1 MSNASRP
8 TSSAKRPTSAS
19 ANAGRKFV
27 SNPQKPLSLEKPP
40 SGKTKNIAQGLLSKE
55 EEYMLVRLNAELEER
70 TANLIK
76 EAEEVMLDQDELL
89 ARPAT
94 TELEVTEDLD
104 DMLPSMDIS
113 QFTNKPASNLA
124 NKQRPSTGLEGELI
138 RPHSSSAGKQGTRPG
153 SRTKKTRP
161 KSKTTSAPG
170 SVRHT
175 PVPSDP
181 MMDMLHD
188 RITLANTISAL
199 EDDCQDGSYR
209 TTIDSSVLP
218 VGAEEMGSEATIR
231 FLKAKLRV
239 LQEEL
244 DRVVAECNKK
254 DEKSTEVEKK
264 VKELTDEQGR
274 LQKTNQGLQSQIDK
288 YKKLYDECK
297 HKNEGLEQQLVAL
310 RKDLDSIQRDQKQ
323 AASNKNVTEVRLN
336 RALEEAE
343 KYKTALKKAKSESKD
358 TGEQDRKRIEQLL
371 AENKRLEKQKNELMA
386 GFKKQMKLIDVLKRQ
401 KMHIE
406 AAKLLQ
412 FSEEEFVKALDWG
425 S

>member
-1 MSNASRP
+1 M
-8 TSSAKRPTSAS
+8 
-19 ANAGRKFV
+19 
-27 SNPQKPLSLEKPP
+27 
-40 SGKTKNIAQGLLSKE
+40 
-55 EEYMLVRLNAELEER
+55 RLNAELEER
-70 TANLIK
+70 TASLIK
-76 EAEEVMLDQDELL
+76 EAEEVMFDQEELL
-89 ARPAT
+89 ARPTT
-94 TELEVTEDLD
+94 TEVELTD
-104 DMLPSMDIS
+104 DVDDVLPSVDFS
-113 QFTNKPASNLA
+113 QVSKPSSTAS
-124 NKQRPSTGLEGELI
+124 KQKSGVGVRPLSGT
-138 RPHSSSAGKQGTRPG
+138 AGKQGSRST
-153 SRTKKTRP
+153 SRTKKMRP
-161 KSKTTSAPG
+161 KSKTASAPG
-170 SVRHT
+170 SVAHT
-175 PVPSDP
+175 PVPNDP
-181 MMDMLHD
+181 TMDMLQD
-188 RITLANTISAL
+188 RITLANAISAL
-199 EDDCQDGSYR
+199 EDDAQDDSYT
-209 TTIDSSVLP
+209 TTIDDNVLP

-239 LQEEL
+239 MQEEL

-254 DEKSTEVEKK
+254 DEKSTTVEKK
-264 VKELTDEQGR
+264 VKELTEEQGR

-310 RKDLDSIQRDQKQ
+310 RKDLDSIQRDHKQ

-343 KYKTALKKAKSESKD
+343 KYKTALQKAKNQSKD
-358 TGEQDRKRIEQLL
+358 SGEQDRKRIEQLL

-425 S
+425 N

>member
-1 MSNASRP
+1 MNA
-8 TSSAKRPTSAS
+8 AQ
-19 ANAGRKFV
+19 GR
-27 SNPQKPLSLEKPP
+27 PLS
-40 SGKTKNIAQGLLSKE
+40 
-55 EEYMLVRLNAELEER
+55 V
-70 TANLIK
+70 
-76 EAEEVMLDQDELL
+76 
-89 ARPAT
+89 T
-94 TELEVTEDLD
+94 T
-104 DMLPSMDIS
+104 
-113 QFTNKPASNLA
+113 
-124 NKQRPSTGLEGELI
+124 
-138 RPHSSSAGKQGTRPG
+138 GKQGVRPA

-161 KSKTTSAPG
+161 KSKAASAPG
-170 SVRHT
+170 SATHT
-175 PVPSDP
+175 PVLIQSDDP
-181 MMDMLHD
+181 MEMLHD

-199 EDDCQDGSYR
+199 EDDAQDDSYTT
-209 TTIDSSVLP
+209 TTIDDNVLP
-218 VGAEEMGSEATIR
+218 VGAEEMGAEATIR

-239 LQEEL
+239 MQEEL

-254 DEKSTEVEKK
+254 DEKTTSVEKK

-297 HKNEGLEQQLVAL
+297 HKNDGLEQQLVSL
-310 RKDLDSIQRDQKQ
+310 RKDLDSIQREQKQ
-323 AASNKNVTEVRLN
+323 ASSNKNVTEVRLN

-343 KYKTALKKAKSESKD
+343 KYKTALQKAKSQSKD
-358 TGEQDRKRIEQLL
+358 SGEQDRKRIDQLL

-425 S
+425 N

>member
-1 MSNASRP
+1 M
-8 TSSAKRPTSAS
+8 
-19 ANAGRKFV
+19 
-27 SNPQKPLSLEKPP
+27 
-40 SGKTKNIAQGLLSKE
+40 
-55 EEYMLVRLNAELEER
+55 RLNAELEER

-94 TELEVTEDLD
+94 TELEVTDDLD

-113 QFTNKPASNLA
+113 QFTNKPSSNLA

-199 EDDCQDGSYR
+199 EDDSQDGSYR

-264 VKELTDEQGR
+264 SKGINRRTRQVAE
-274 LQKTNQGLQSQIDK
+274 DK
-288 YKKLYDECK
+288 P
-297 HKNEGLEQQLVAL
+297 GPSV
-310 RKDLDSIQRDQKQ
+310 
-323 AASNKNVTEVRLN
+323 SNRQVQ
-336 RALEEAE
+336 EAI
-343 KYKTALKKAKSESKD
+343 
-358 TGEQDRKRIEQLL
+358 R
-371 AENKRLEKQKNELMA
+371 
-386 GFKKQMKLIDVLKRQ
+386 
-401 KMHIE
+401 
-406 AAKLLQ
+406 
-412 FSEEEFVKALDWG
+412 
-425 S
+425 

>member
-1 MSNASRP
+1 M
-8 TSSAKRPTSAS
+8 
-19 ANAGRKFV
+19 
-27 SNPQKPLSLEKPP
+27 
-40 SGKTKNIAQGLLSKE
+40 
-55 EEYMLVRLNAELEER
+55 RLNAELEER
-70 TANLIK
+70 TASLIK
-76 EAEEVMLDQDELL
+76 EAEEVMLDQEELL
-89 ARPAT
+89 ARPTAT
-94 TELEVTEDLD
+94 EVELPDDLD

-113 QFTNKPASNLA
+113 QVTKPSSAS
-124 NKQRPSTGLEGELI
+124 NKQRQGIGVGAGQVRPLSGATG
-138 RPHSSSAGKQGTRPG
+138 RQGARAA

-161 KSKTTSAPG
+161 KSKTASAPG
-170 SVRHT
+170 SVTHT
-175 PVPSDP
+175 PVPTDP
-181 MMDMLHD
+181 TMEMLHD
-188 RITLANTISAL
+188 RITLANAISAL
-199 EDDCQDGSYR
+199 EDDAQDDNY
-209 TTIDSSVLP
+209 TATVDDNVLP

-239 LQEEL
+239 MQEEL

-254 DEKSTEVEKK
+254 DEKATTVERR
-264 VKELTDEQGR
+264 VKELTEEQGR

-310 RKDLDSIQRDQKQ
+310 RKDLDSIQREQKQ

-343 KYKTALKKAKSESKD
+343 KYKTALQKAKSESKD
-358 TGEQDRKRIEQLL
+358 SGEQDRKRIEQLL

-425 S
+425 N

>member
-1 MSNASRP
+1 MR
-8 TSSAKRPTSAS
+8 
-19 ANAGRKFV
+19 
-27 SNPQKPLSLEKPP
+27 
-40 SGKTKNIAQGLLSKE
+40 I
-55 EEYMLVRLNAELEER
+55 NAELEER
-70 TANLIK
+70 AANLIK
-76 EAEEVMLDQDELL
+76 EAEEVMMDQEELL
-89 ARPAT
+89 ARPST
-94 TELEVTEDLD
+94 TEVELTEDLD
-104 DMLPSMDIS
+104 EMLPSVDIL
-113 QFTNKPASNLA
+113 QITNKIPSGSAI
-124 NKQRPSTGLEGELI
+124 NKQRPSMGLQNAQI
-138 RPHSSSAGKQGTRPG
+138 RPQSGTGTRKQETRPV

-161 KSKTTSAPG
+161 KSKTASAPG
-170 SVRHT
+170 SAKLT

-181 MMDMLHD
+181 LMDVLHD
-188 RITLANTISAL
+188 RISLANTISTL
-199 EDDCQDGSYR
+199 EDDAQDDSYR
-209 TTIDSSVLP
+209 TTFESDVLP
-218 VGAEEMGSEATIR
+218 VGAEDMGAEATIR

-244 DRVVAECNKK
+244 DRVVAESNNK
-254 DEKSTEVEKK
+254 DEKSSAVERK
-264 VKELTDEQGR
+264 VKELTEEQGR

-323 AASNKNVTEVRLN
+323 SASNKNVTEVRLN

-343 KYKTALKKAKSESKD
+343 KYKTALKKEKTQSKD

-371 AENKRLEKQKNELMA
+371 AENKRLEKQKNELMT